1 MNGLRLVFLASFFI
15 FLGSVL
21 ASAAPKEKTPAEIA
35 WDEFSSFRLE
45 KDVEWSDSRQ
55 QKLAKMGVSFLADY
69 PSEAKALE
77 VIKKLVDLYSFTD
90 KKKKAQCKDWML
102 VLSSKSTLC
111 IVERNLSTE
120 ASNAIYALDTAILG
134 AAQRNDTSPE
144 AMKAW
149 REAIDELET
158 RKGARTFWKD
168 RESDFM
174 NYLKAFRS
182 NQFEEY
188 IVKALAG
195 PDKGL
200 HWWMREELSMVEVA
214 KQPFAFAFTTAGG
227 TAVDFAN
234 LRGKIVYLYFWSL
247 ESPGKKEDLDSVKE
261 LYGMNR
267 KQFEVIGVACGTD
280 EDRVK
285 ILEFIQS
292 KRLKWP
298 QSISGPVE
306 NLDVAKKLNVTAKK
320 LPTGFVFDGGGILID
335 ANLSPGNLKWSLE
348 KYLARLK

>member
-1 MNGLRLVFLASFFI
+1 MLYTRRDLGRFALAAAASTRLLAAKPNSKFGGVQIGAITYSFRA
-15 FLGSVL
+15 LPGSAEQILQYSVDCGISAVEL
-21 ASAAPKEKTPAEIA
+21 MSAAAETYAGAPAPPA
-35 WDEFSSFRLE
+35 R
-45 KDVEWSDSRQ
+45 
-55 QKLAKMGVSFLADY
+55 
-69 PSEAKALE
+69 
-77 VIKKLVDLYSFTD
+77 T
-90 KKKKAQCKDWML
+90 
-102 VLSSKSTLC
+102 
-111 IVERNLSTE
+111 
-120 ASNAIYALDTAILG
+120 
-134 AAQRNDTSPE
+134 PE